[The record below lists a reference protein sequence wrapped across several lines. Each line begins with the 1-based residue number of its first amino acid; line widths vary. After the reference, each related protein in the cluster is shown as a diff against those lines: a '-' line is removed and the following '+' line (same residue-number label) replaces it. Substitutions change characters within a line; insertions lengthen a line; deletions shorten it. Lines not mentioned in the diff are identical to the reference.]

1 MPPKRRMSSSSS
13 SVLIDRIAPVR
24 PAVLEAAED
33 PDAEQ
38 ARLEAELGALCGAF
52 PAAEQMKIDDIIE
65 PAATRPRLI
74 QALERALTHRTQ
86 APMPA
91 TRWGI
96 LP

>member
-1 MPPKRRMSSSSS
+1 LDSGIQAAYRA
-13 SVLIDRIAPVR
+13 L
-24 PAVLEAAED
+24 LEAADD
-33 PDAEQ
+33 PAAEQ
-38 ARLEAELGALCGAF
+38 ARLEAELGELCGAF

-74 QALERALTHRTQ
+74 QALERALTRRTQ
-86 APMPA
+86 APTPA